1 MTRHP
6 TASRSWRQWSEP
18 QARKILARFAHS
30 GLRLSAFARGEGC
43 SVGRIVYWRERLA
56 KSPQPPAPFVAVRV
70 QQPQHSIKLHLHA
83 ITVELPADASPE
95 RIADIVVAL
104 NVRSAKC

>member
-18 QARKILARFAHS
+18 QARKILARFDRS
-30 GLRLSAFARGEGC
+30 GLSLSAFARAEGC
-43 SVGRIVYWRERLA
+43 SVGRVVYWRERLA
-56 KSPQPPAPFVAVRV
+56 KSPQTAAPFVAVRV
-70 QQPQHSIKLHLHA
+70 QHAQHSIKLHA
-83 ITVELPADASPE
+83 VTVELPPDTTAE

-104 NVRSAKC
+104 AVRSAKC